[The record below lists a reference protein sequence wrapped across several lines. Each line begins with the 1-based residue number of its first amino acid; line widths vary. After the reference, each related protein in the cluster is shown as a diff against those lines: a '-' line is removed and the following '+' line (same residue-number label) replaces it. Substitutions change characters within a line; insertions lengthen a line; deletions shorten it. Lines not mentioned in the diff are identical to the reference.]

1 MTQTKWPP
9 ANPGRFNTV
18 SGDLI
23 NEFAADRHRYQ
34 RSPCSFRGARRASP
48 PEADKSEASAKAEG
62 ESSERQALPAPGS
75 DFAFPFD
82 QDFLIRSGIR
92 DAIRQLILENLL
104 DDRHDLTGNS
114 VYGLKF
120 DISVIPGNQT
130 YSLRICAPLG
140 KSEKRDL
147 D

>member
-1 MTQTKWPP
+1 MPRP
-9 ANPGRFNTV
+9 
-18 SGDLI
+18 
-23 NEFAADRHRYQ
+23 
-34 RSPCSFRGARRASP
+34 RRN
-48 PEADKSEASAKAEG
+48 G
-62 ESSERQALPAPGS
+62 ESSGRQALPAPGS

-120 DISVIPGNQT
+120 DISVIPG
-130 YSLRICAPLG
+130 
-140 KSEKRDL
+140 
-147 D
+147 